1 MIKNCSA
8 SGAAAPDPASH
19 TPINYTALTVL
30 KHVFT
35 ASMMMM
41 TLNSSLGY
49 TRAGLENKVAL
60 LGIKPVFTK

>member
-30 KHVFT
+30 KHFFT
-35 ASMMMM
+35 ASLMMM
-41 TLNSSLGY
+41 TLDTRGY

-60 LGIKPVFTK
+60 LGIKSVFTK

>member
-30 KHVFT
+30 KHFFT
-35 ASMMMM
+35 ASFLMMM
-41 TLNSSLGY
+41 TLNSRGY

>member
-30 KHVFT
+30 KHFFT
-35 ASMMMM
+35 ASLMMM
-41 TLNSSLGY
+41 TLDTRGY